1 MFYICK
7 NQKLGPFCDLEWH
20 SHIKNPKIQ
29 DMNLFKSALLSLC
42 FLLLSSTIVL
52 AQNAGNLLA
61 GKDLSTIKVDALTDA
76 ELAQI
81 QAQLK
86 QTGVS
91 IDMVESQAIAKGMSP
106 AEFAKLKA
114 RLANVKGGS
123 KSTSP
128 LTKKTVKKTTDNA
141 QDSTEQETFIESK
154 INPLIYGSELFANS
168 QGFKNNENVATPLNY
183 EVGTNDVLK
192 LVVYGVQEY
201 SADLDVSKE
210 GTVLIQNVGRV
221 KVAGLSIEAATT
233 RIKQQMGNTAYPSL
247 RSGESKMALTVGDT
261 RTIQVTII
269 GAQRSGNYNVSSLS
283 NVLSALTMAGGPS
296 EIGSYRAIE
305 LIRDNKV
312 VKTFDLY
319 AFMQNGDQSQNM
331 GLKDRDVIK
340 VPPYKGRI
348 EIKGQVKRPGIFEL
362 NATENFKQFLQYAG
376 GFDDTAY
383 TAWVKVIQ
391 KNEKEKA
398 VKDLAQNQFS
408 TYQPQG
414 GDIIQ
419 VSKILDRFQNRVKLT
434 GAVFRPD
441 VYELT
446 EGMRI
451 SDLVQRADGLRE
463 DAFIGRA
470 QLIRLKPNLL
480 KELVTI
486 NLSKALQKDP
496 NENIFLQREDELYVN
511 SIVDL
516 RDSLTV
522 DLLGEVRSQGR
533 FNYVDSMTVKDLILM
548 AGGFNYA
555 ANKQIEVARLV
566 QYGDRVTN
574 NQVATILKTEV
585 NGDLS
590 FNAGQENFVLQP
602 MDVVTITKKVGFT
615 NPEVVSIS
623 GQVQNVGKYTL
634 STRVERVSD
643 IVKRAGGLI
652 GEAYGEGAYIKRS
665 RYNIDTLKADES
677 KTSIEEAYNRKFKA
691 QQEAEKQN
699 LNSLLNGSDNNGQ
712 MNMADVNIKKKNLK
726 DTLDI
731 LFKELNDDTYQ
742 IAIDINKI
750 MQKPGSDLDLVL
762 RDKDEIMIPKTDNR
776 VKISGG
782 VLRPTNIVYRD
793 GLTIGE
799 CISAAGGISE
809 YAKRGRAYVV
819 YANGKSSRTKHFGL
833 FRLNPTIKP
842 GSEIV
847 LPETNEKK
855 EKTIT
860 TFIQFTTVLAQIAG
874 AIATIS
880 ILNR

>member
-1 MFYICK
+1 
-7 NQKLGPFCDLEWH
+7 
-20 SHIKNPKIQ
+20 
-29 DMNLFKSALLSLC
+29 MNLFKSALLSLC
-42 FLLLSSTIVL
+42 FLLLTSTIVL

-86 QTGVS
+86 QSGVS
-91 IDMVESQAIAKGMSP
+91 IDMVESQALAKGMSP
-106 AEFAKLKA
+106 SEFAKLKA
-114 RLANVKGGS
+114 RLANVKVGA

-141 QDSTEQETFIESK
+141 QDTTEQDIFIESK

-210 GTVLIQNVGRV
+210 GSVLIENVGRI

-233 RIKQQMGNTAYPSL
+233 RIKQQMGNTAYPSI

-305 LIRDNKV
+305 LIRQNKV

-362 NATENFKQFLQYAG
+362 NGTESFKQFLQYAG

-398 VKDLAQNQFS
+398 VKDLAQNQFTS
-408 TYQPQG
+408 YQPQG

-480 KELVTI
+480 KELLTI
-486 NLSKALQKDP
+486 NLFKALQKDP
-496 NENIFLQREDELYVN
+496 NQNILLQREDELYIN
-511 SIVDL
+511 SIIDL

-548 AGGFNYA
+548 AGGFTYA
-555 ANKQIEVARLV
+555 ANKQIEVARLI
-566 QYGDRVTN
+566 QYGERVTD

-602 MDVVTITKKVGFT
+602 MDVVTITKKVGYT

-634 STRVERVSD
+634 STRVERVSE

-665 RYNIDTLKADES
+665 RYNIDTLKSDES

-699 LNSLLNGSDNNGQ
+699 LTAILNPSSTNGMESQKSLAEAQNQ
-712 MNMADVNIKKKNLK
+712 KKKNLK
-726 DTLDI
+726 DTLDL
-731 LFKELNDDTYQ
+731 LFKELNEDTYQ

-750 MQKPGSDLDLVL
+750 MEKPGSELDLVL

-793 GLTIGE
+793 GLSIGE

-819 YANGKSSRTKHFGL
+819 YANGKSARTKHFGL

-860 TFIQFTTVLAQIAG
+860 TFIQFTTVLAQIAS

>member
-1 MFYICK
+1 
-7 NQKLGPFCDLEWH
+7 
-20 SHIKNPKIQ
+20 
-29 DMNLFKSALLSLC
+29 MNLFKSALLSLC
-42 FLLLSSTIVL
+42 FLLLTSTIVL
-52 AQNAGNLLA
+52 AQNASNLLA

-86 QTGVS
+86 QSGVS
-91 IDMVESQAIAKGMSP
+91 IDMVKSQAIAKGMSP

-114 RLANVKGGS
+114 RLANVKGGG

-128 LTKKTVKKTTDNA
+128 LTKKTVKKTTDNE
-141 QDSTEQETFIESK
+141 QDSTEQDFFIESK

-210 GTVLIQNVGRV
+210 GTVLIENVGRI
-221 KVAGLSIEAATT
+221 KVAGLSIEAATS

-362 NATENFKQFLQYAG
+362 NATESFKQFLQYAG

-391 KNEKEKA
+391 KNDKEKA
-398 VKDLAQNQFS
+398 VKDLAQNQFAS
-408 TYQPQG
+408 YQPQG

-496 NENIFLQREDELYVN
+496 NENIFLQREDELYIN

-533 FNYVDSMTVKDLILM
+533 FTYVDSMTVKDLILM

-555 ANKQIEVARLV
+555 ANKQIEVARLI
-566 QYGDRVTN
+566 QYGERVTD

-590 FNAGQENFVLQP
+590 FNAGQVNFVLQP

-691 QQEAEKQN
+691 QKEAEKQN
-699 LNSLLNGSDNNGQ
+699 INTLLNGSDNKGQ
-712 MNMADVNIKKKNLK
+712 TNMADVNAKKKNLK
-726 DTLDI
+726 DTLDL
-731 LFKELNDDTYQ
+731 LFKELNEDTYQ

-750 MQKPGSDLDLVL
+750 MQKPGSELDLVL

-809 YAKRGRAYVV
+809 YAKRGRAYVI
-819 YANGKSSRTKHFGL
+819 YANGKSARTKHFGL
-833 FRLNPTIKP
+833 FRLNPIIKP

>member
-1 MFYICK
+1 
-7 NQKLGPFCDLEWH
+7 
-20 SHIKNPKIQ
+20 
-29 DMNLFKSALLSLC
+29 MNLFKSVLLSLC
-42 FLLLSSTIVL
+42 FLLLTSTIVL

-86 QTGVS
+86 QSGVS

-114 RLANVKGGS
+114 RLANVKVGA

-128 LTKKTVKKTTDNA
+128 LTKKTVKKTTDNT
-141 QDSTEQETFIESK
+141 QDSTEQDFFIESK

-210 GTVLIQNVGRV
+210 GTVLIENVGRI

-312 VKTFDLY
+312 LKTFDLY
-319 AFMQNGDQSQNM
+319 AFMQNGDLSQNM

-362 NATENFKQFLQYAG
+362 NATESFKQFLQYAG

-391 KNEKEKA
+391 KNDKEKA
-398 VKDLAQNQFS
+398 VKDLAQNQFTS
-408 TYQPQG
+408 YQPQG

-496 NENIFLQREDELYVN
+496 NENIFLQREDELYIN

-555 ANKQIEVARLV
+555 ANKQIEVARLI
-566 QYGDRVTN
+566 QYGERVTD

-590 FNAGQENFVLQP
+590 FNAGQVNFVLQP

-643 IVKRAGGLI
+643 IVKRSGGLI

-699 LNSLLNGSDNNGQ
+699 LNSLLNSSNNNGQ
-712 MNMADVNIKKKNLK
+712 NNMADVNVKKKNLK
-726 DTLDI
+726 DTLDL
-731 LFKELNDDTYQ
+731 LFKELNEDTYQ

-750 MQKPGSDLDLVL
+750 MEKPGSELDLVL

>member
-1 MFYICK
+1 
-7 NQKLGPFCDLEWH
+7 
-20 SHIKNPKIQ
+20 
-29 DMNLFKSALLSLC
+29 
-42 FLLLSSTIVL
+42 
-52 AQNAGNLLA
+52 
-61 GKDLSTIKVDALTDA
+61 
-76 ELAQI
+76 
-81 QAQLK
+81 
-86 QTGVS
+86 
-91 IDMVESQAIAKGMSP
+91 
-106 AEFAKLKA
+106 
-114 RLANVKGGS
+114 
-123 KSTSP
+123 
-128 LTKKTVKKTTDNA
+128 
-141 QDSTEQETFIESK
+141 
-154 INPLIYGSELFANS
+154 
-168 QGFKNNENVATPLNY
+168 
-183 EVGTNDVLK
+183 
-192 LVVYGVQEY
+192 
-201 SADLDVSKE
+201 
-210 GTVLIQNVGRV
+210 
-221 KVAGLSIEAATT
+221 
-233 RIKQQMGNTAYPSL
+233 
-247 RSGESKMALTVGDT
+247 
-261 RTIQVTII
+261 
-269 GAQRSGNYNVSSLS
+269 
-283 NVLSALTMAGGPS
+283 
-296 EIGSYRAIE
+296 

-398 VKDLAQNQFS
+398 VKDLAQNQFAS
-408 TYQPQG
+408 YQPQG

-699 LNSLLNGSDNNGQ
+699 LNSLLNGSDNSGQ

-726 DTLDI
+726 DTLDL
-731 LFKELNDDTYQ
+731 LFKELNENTYQ

-750 MQKPGSDLDLVL
+750 MEKPGSELDLVL

>member
-1 MFYICK
+1 
-7 NQKLGPFCDLEWH
+7 
-20 SHIKNPKIQ
+20 
-29 DMNLFKSALLSLC
+29 MNLFKSALLSLC

-86 QTGVS
+86 QSGVS

-128 LTKKTVKKTTDNA
+128 LTKKTVKKTTDNE
-141 QDSTEQETFIESK
+141 QDSTELETFIESK

-210 GTVLIQNVGRV
+210 GTVLIENVGRI

-362 NATENFKQFLQYAG
+362 NATESFKQFLQYAG

-391 KNEKEKA
+391 KNDKEKA
-398 VKDLAQNQFS
+398 VKDLAQNQFTS
-408 TYQPQG
+408 YQPQG

-480 KELVTI
+480 KELVTV
-486 NLSKALQKDP
+486 NLFKALQKDP
-496 NENIFLQREDELYVN
+496 NENILLQREDELYIN

-548 AGGFNYA
+548 AGGFTFA

-566 QYGDRVTN
+566 QYGDRVTD
-574 NQVATILKTEV
+574 NQVATILRTEV

-590 FNAGQENFVLQP
+590 FNSGQENFVLQP
-602 MDVVTITKKVGFT
+602 MDVVTITKKVGYT

-665 RYNIDTLKADES
+665 RYQIDTLKSDES
-677 KTSIEEAYNRKFKA
+677 KTSIEEAYNKKFKA
-691 QQEAEKQN
+691 QQAEEKQN
-699 LNSLLNGSDNNGQ
+699 LTAILNPSNANGMDNQTSALEAQNQ
-712 MNMADVNIKKKNLK
+712 KKKNLK

-731 LFKELNDDTYQ
+731 LFKELNEDTYQ

-750 MQKPGSDLDLVL
+750 IQKPGSELDLVL

-782 VLRPTNIVYRD
+782 VLRPTNIVYRE

-819 YANGKSSRTKHFGL
+819 YANGKSSRTKHLGL
-833 FRLNPTIKP
+833 FRLNPKIKP

-855 EKTIT
+855 DKPLT
-860 TFIQFTTVLAQIAG
+860 TVIQFTTILAQIVS
-874 AIATIS
+874 AIATVS
-880 ILNR
+880 ILNK

>member
-1 MFYICK
+1 
-7 NQKLGPFCDLEWH
+7 
-20 SHIKNPKIQ
+20 
-29 DMNLFKSALLSLC
+29 MNLFKSVFLSLC
-42 FLLLSSTIVL
+42 LMVLTSTLVM
-52 AQNAGNLLA
+52 AQSGANLLA
-61 GKDLSTIKVDALTDA
+61 GKDLSTIKVESLTDA

-86 QTGVS
+86 QSGVS
-91 IDMVESQAIAKGMSP
+91 IDMVEAQAIAKGMSP

-114 RLANVKGGS
+114 RLANVKGG
-123 KSTSP
+123 KNTSP
-128 LTKKTVKKTTDNA
+128 LTKKTVKKPTDNA
-141 QDSTEQETFIESK
+141 QDTTDQDFFIESK

-168 QGFKNNENVATPLNY
+168 QGFKNSENVATPLNY

-210 GTVLIQNVGRV
+210 GTVLIENVGRV
-221 KVAGLSIEAATT
+221 KVAGLTIEAATT
-233 RIKQQMGNTAYPSL
+233 RIKQQMANTAYPSL

-283 NVLSALTMAGGPS
+283 NVLSALTMAGGPN
-296 EIGSYRAIE
+296 EIGSYRSIE
-305 LIRDNKV
+305 LIRQNKV

-319 AFMQNGDQSQNM
+319 AFMQSGDQSQNM

-362 NATENFKQFLQYAG
+362 NSTESFKQFLQYAG

-391 KNEKEKA
+391 KNDKEKA
-398 VKDLAQNQFS
+398 VKDLAQNQFTS
-408 TYQPQG
+408 YQPQG
-414 GDIIQ
+414 GDVIQ

-470 QLIRLKPNLL
+470 QLVRLKPNLL
-480 KELVTI
+480 KELVTV
-486 NLSKALQKDP
+486 NLFKALQKDP
-496 NENIFLQREDELYVN
+496 NENILLQREDELYIN

-516 RDSLTV
+516 RDSLTI

-548 AGGFNYA
+548 AGGFTFA
-555 ANKQIEVARLV
+555 ANKQIEVARLIKF
-566 QYGDRVTN
+566 GDKVTD
-574 NQVATILKTEV
+574 NQVATILRTEV

-590 FNAGQENFVLQP
+590 FNTGQENFVLQP
-602 MDVVTITKKVGFT
+602 MDVVTITKKIGYT

-665 RYNIDTLKADES
+665 RYNIDTLKSDES
-677 KTSIEEAYNRKFKA
+677 KTSIEEAYNKKFKA
-691 QQEAEKQN
+691 QQDAEKQSLTSILNPGSNNSNN
-699 LNSLLNGSDNNGQ
+699 LNQTTTAVDPNL
-712 MNMADVNIKKKNLK
+712 KKKNLK

-731 LFKELNDDTYQ
+731 LFKELNEDTYQ

-750 MQKPGSDLDLVL
+750 IEKPGSELDLVL
-762 RDKDEIMIPKTDNR
+762 RDKDEIIIPKMDNR

-809 YAKRGRAYVV
+809 YARRGRAYVI

-833 FRLNPTIKP
+833 FRFNPTIKP

-855 EKTIT
+855 EKPLT
-860 TFIQFTTVLAQIAG
+860 TMIQFTTILAQIVS
-874 AIATIS
+874 AIATVS

>member
-1 MFYICK
+1 
-7 NQKLGPFCDLEWH
+7 
-20 SHIKNPKIQ
+20 
-29 DMNLFKSALLSLC
+29 MNLFKSALLSLC
-42 FLLLSSTIVL
+42 FLLLTSTTVL

-86 QTGVS
+86 QSGVS

-114 RLANVKGGS
+114 RLANVKGVKNS
-123 KSTSP
+123 SP
-128 LTKKTVKKTTDNA
+128 LTKKTVKKTTDNE
-141 QDSTEQETFIESK
+141 QDSTEQDFFIESK

-168 QGFKNNENVATPLNY
+168 QGFKNSENVATPLNY

-210 GTVLIQNVGRV
+210 GTVLIENVGRI

-398 VKDLAQNQFS
+398 VKDLAQNQF
-408 TYQPQG
+408 TIYQPQG

-463 DAFIGRA
+463 DAFVGRA

-496 NENIFLQREDELYVN
+496 NENIFLQREDELYIN

-712 MNMADVNIKKKNLK
+712 TNMADVNIKKKNLK
-726 DTLDI
+726 DTLDL
-731 LFKELNDDTYQ
+731 LFKELNENTYQ

-750 MQKPGSDLDLVL
+750 MEKPGSELDLVL

-782 VLRPTNIVYRD
+782 VLRPTNIVYRE

-809 YAKRGRAYVV
+809 YAKRGRAYVI
-819 YANGKSSRTKHFGL
+819 YANGKSARTKHFGL

-842 GSEIV
+842 GAEVV

-860 TFIQFTTVLAQIAG
+860 TFIQFTTVLAQIAS

>member
-1 MFYICK
+1 
-7 NQKLGPFCDLEWH
+7 
-20 SHIKNPKIQ
+20 
-29 DMNLFKSALLSLC
+29 MNLFKSALLSLC
-42 FLLLSSTIVL
+42 FLLLTSTIVL
-52 AQNAGNLLA
+52 AQKASNLLA

-86 QTGVS
+86 QSGVS

-106 AEFAKLKA
+106 TEFAKLKS
-114 RLANVKGGS
+114 RLANVKGG

-128 LTKKTVKKTTDNA
+128 LTKKTVKKTTNNE
-141 QDSTEQETFIESK
+141 QDSTEQDFFIESK

-233 RIKQQMGNTAYPSL
+233 RIKQQMGSTAYPSL

-391 KNEKEKA
+391 KNDKEKA
-398 VKDLAQNQFS
+398 VKDLAQNQFAS
-408 TYQPQG
+408 YQPQG

-496 NENIFLQREDELYVN
+496 YQNILLQREDELYIN

-548 AGGFNYA
+548 AGGFTYA
-555 ANKQIEVARLV
+555 ANKQIEVARIIKFEES
-566 QYGDRVTN
+566 VTGN
-574 NQVATILKTEV
+574 KVATILKTEV

-615 NPEVVSIS
+615 NPEVVSIR

-665 RYNIDTLKADES
+665 RYNIDTLRSDES
-677 KTSIEEAYNRKFKA
+677 KTSLEQAYIRKFKIQQQNTKLEIKNTLNEEDGLIDA
-691 QQEAEKQN
+691 QKQN
-699 LNSLLNGSDNNGQ
+699 
-712 MNMADVNIKKKNLK
+712 KKNLK

-731 LFKELNDDTYQ
+731 LFKELENDYYQ
-742 IAIDINKI
+742 IAIDINQI
-750 MQKPGSDLDLVL
+750 MDKPGSELDLVL
-762 RDKDEIMIPKTDNR
+762 RDKDEIVIPKTDNR

-793 GLTIGE
+793 GLSIGE

-809 YAKRGRAYVV
+809 YARRDRAYVI
-819 YANGKSSRTKHFGL
+819 YANGKSKRTKHFGL
-833 FRLNPTIKP
+833 FRINPIIKP
-842 GSEIV
+842 GAEVV
-847 LPETNEKK
+847 LPETDVKREKALNG
-855 EKTIT
+855 IL
-860 TFIQFTTVLAQIAG
+860 QFTTIIAQIGSAL
-874 AIATIS
+874 ATLA

>member
-1 MFYICK
+1 
-7 NQKLGPFCDLEWH
+7 
-20 SHIKNPKIQ
+20 
-29 DMNLFKSALLSLC
+29 MNLFKSALLSLC

-86 QTGVS
+86 QSGVS

-114 RLANVKGGS
+114 RLANVKGGV
-123 KSTSP
+123 KGTSP
-128 LTKKTVKKTTDNA
+128 LTKKTVKKATDNA
-141 QDSTEQETFIESK
+141 QDSTEQDFFIESK

-210 GTVLIQNVGRV
+210 GTVLIENVGRI

-233 RIKQQMGNTAYPSL
+233 RIKQQMANTAYPSL

-362 NATENFKQFLQYAG
+362 NATESFKQFLQYAG

-391 KNEKEKA
+391 KNDKEKA
-398 VKDLAQNQFS
+398 VKDLAQNQFTS
-408 TYQPQG
+408 YQPQG

-496 NENIFLQREDELYVN
+496 NENIFLQREDELYIN

-533 FNYVDSMTVKDLILM
+533 FTYVDSMTVKDLILM

-555 ANKQIEVARLV
+555 ANKQIEVARLI

-665 RYNIDTLKADES
+665 RYNIDTLKSDES

-699 LNSLLNGSDNNGQ
+699 INTLLNGSNNNGQ
-712 MNMADVNIKKKNLK
+712 TNMADVNVKKKNLK
-726 DTLDI
+726 DTLDL
-731 LFKELNDDTYQ
+731 LFKELNEDTYQ

-750 MQKPGSDLDLVL
+750 MEKPGSELDLVL

-819 YANGKSSRTKHFGL
+819 YANGKSSRTRHFGL
-833 FRLNPTIKP
+833 FRLNPSIKP

>member
-1 MFYICK
+1 
-7 NQKLGPFCDLEWH
+7 
-20 SHIKNPKIQ
+20 
-29 DMNLFKSALLSLC
+29 
-42 FLLLSSTIVL
+42 
-52 AQNAGNLLA
+52 
-61 GKDLSTIKVDALTDA
+61 
-76 ELAQI
+76 
-81 QAQLK
+81 
-86 QTGVS
+86 
-91 IDMVESQAIAKGMSP
+91 
-106 AEFAKLKA
+106 
-114 RLANVKGGS
+114 
-123 KSTSP
+123 
-128 LTKKTVKKTTDNA
+128 
-141 QDSTEQETFIESK
+141 
-154 INPLIYGSELFANS
+154 
-168 QGFKNNENVATPLNY
+168 
-183 EVGTNDVLK
+183 
-192 LVVYGVQEY
+192 
-201 SADLDVSKE
+201 
-210 GTVLIQNVGRV
+210 
-221 KVAGLSIEAATT
+221 VAGLSIEAATT
-233 RIKQQMGNTAYPSL
+233 RIKQQMSNTAYPSL

-283 NVLSALTMAGGPS
+283 NVLSALTIAGGPN

-305 LIRDNKV
+305 LIRQNKL

-362 NATENFKQFLQYAG
+362 NATESFKQFLQFAG

-391 KNEKEKA
+391 KNDKEKA
-398 VKDLAQNQFS
+398 VKDLAQNQFTS
-408 TYQPQG
+408 YQPQG

-480 KELVTI
+480 KELVTV
-486 NLSKALQKDP
+486 NLFKALQKDP
-496 NENIFLQREDELYVN
+496 NQNILLQREDELYIN

-548 AGGFNYA
+548 AGGFTFA

-566 QYGDRVTN
+566 QYGDRVTD
-574 NQVATILKTEV
+574 NQVATILRTEV

-590 FNAGQENFVLQP
+590 FNTGQENFVLQP
-602 MDVVTITKKVGFT
+602 MDVVTITKKVGYT

-691 QQEAEKQN
+691 QQDAEKQN
-699 LNSLLNGSDNNGQ
+699 LTAILNPGTNNSNILNQTTNV
-712 MNMADVNIKKKNLK
+712 ADPNAKKKNLQ
-726 DTLDI
+726 DTLAL
-731 LFKELNDDTYQ
+731 LFKELNEDTYQ

-750 MQKPGSDLDLVL
+750 IEKPGSELDLVL
-762 RDKDEIMIPKTDNR
+762 RDKDEIIIPKMDNR

-782 VLRPTNIVYRD
+782 VLRPTNIVYRE

-855 EKTIT
+855 DKPLTSI
-860 TFIQFTTVLAQIAG
+860 IQFTTVLAQIISV
-874 AIATIS
+874 IATVS
-880 ILNR
+880 ILKK

>member
-1 MFYICK
+1 
-7 NQKLGPFCDLEWH
+7 
-20 SHIKNPKIQ
+20 
-29 DMNLFKSALLSLC
+29 MNLFKSALLSLC

-86 QTGVS
+86 QSGVS

-114 RLANVKGGS
+114 RLANVKGGG

-128 LTKKTVKKTTDNA
+128 LSKKTVKKTTDNT
-141 QDSTEQETFIESK
+141 QDSTEQDFFIESK

-210 GTVLIQNVGRV
+210 GTVLIENVGRI

-398 VKDLAQNQFS
+398 VKDLAQNQF
-408 TYQPQG
+408 TNYQPQG

-496 NENIFLQREDELYVN
+496 NENIFLQREDELYIN

-555 ANKQIEVARLV
+555 ANKQIEVARLI
-566 QYGDRVTN
+566 QYGERVTD

-643 IVKRAGGLI
+643 IVKRSGGLI

-699 LNSLLNGSDNNGQ
+699 INKLLNVSTSDQTNL
-712 MNMADVNIKKKNLK
+712 ADVNAKKKNLK
-726 DTLDI
+726 DTLDL
-731 LFKELNDDTYQ
+731 LFKELNENTYQ

-750 MQKPGSDLDLVL
+750 MEKPGSELDLVL
-762 RDKDEIMIPKTDNR
+762 RDKDEIIIPKTDNR

-782 VLRPTNIVYRD
+782 VLRPTNIVYID
-793 GLTIGE
+793 GLTINE

-819 YANGKSSRTKHFGL
+819 YANGKSKRTKHFGF

-855 EKTIT
+855 DKPFT
-860 TFIQFTTVLAQIAG
+860 TFIQLTTVLAQIAG
-874 AIATIS
+874 TIATIS

>member
-1 MFYICK
+1 
-7 NQKLGPFCDLEWH
+7 
-20 SHIKNPKIQ
+20 
-29 DMNLFKSALLSLC
+29 MNLIKSALLSLC
-42 FLLLSSTIVL
+42 FLLLTSTVIH
-52 AQNAGNLLA
+52 AQNAGNILG
-61 GKDLSTIKVDALTDA
+61 GKDLTTLKVDALSDA
-76 ELAQI
+76 EIEKI

-86 QTGVS
+86 KSGAT
-91 IDMVESQAIAKGMSP
+91 IEMVESQAIAKGMSP
-106 AEFAKLKA
+106 EEFAKLKL
-114 RLANVKGGS
+114 RLSGGTGI
-123 KSTSP
+123 KKASP
-128 LTKKTVKKTTDNA
+128 LTKRTLNNG
-141 QDSTEQETFIESK
+141 DSKAKDTAEQYSFITSS
-154 INPLIYGSELFANS
+154 INPLIYGYELFANN
-168 QGFKNNENVATPLNY
+168 QGFKNNENIATPLNY
-183 EVGTNDVLK
+183 EVGTKDVLE

-201 SADLDVSKE
+201 SAELDVSKE
-210 GTVLIQNVGRV
+210 GTVLIENVGRI

-233 RIKQQMGNTAYPSL
+233 KVRQQMANTAYPSL
-247 RSGESKMALTVGDT
+247 RTGESKMALTVGNT

-283 NVLSALTMAGGPS
+283 NVLSALTVAGGPS
-296 EIGSYRAIE
+296 DIGSFRSVE
-305 LIRDNKV
+305 LIRQNKV
-312 VKTFDLY
+312 IKTFDLY

-340 VPPYKGRI
+340 VPPYTGRI

-362 NATENFKQFLQYAG
+362 NGTESFKQFLQYAG

-383 TAWVKVIQ
+383 TAWVKIIQ
-391 KNEKEKA
+391 KNDKEKS
-398 VKDLAQNQFS
+398 VKDLSAKEFTS
-408 TYQPQG
+408 YLPQG

-419 VSKILDRFQNRVKLT
+419 VSKILDRFQNRVTLT

-446 EGMRI
+446 PGMRI
-451 SDLVQRADGLRE
+451 SDLVQRADGLTE

-496 NENIFLQREDELYVN
+496 NENILLQREDELYIN
-511 SIVDL
+511 SVIDL
-516 RDSLTV
+516 REALTV

-548 AGGFNYA
+548 AGGFTFA
-555 ANKQIEVARLV
+555 ANKQIEVARLI
-566 QYGDRVTN
+566 QYGDKITD

-590 FNAGQENFVLQP
+590 FNPGQENFVLQP
-602 MDVVTITKKVGFT
+602 MDVVTITKKVGYT
-615 NPEVVSIS
+615 NPEVVSII

-634 STRVERVSD
+634 SSRVEKVSD

-665 RYNIDTLKADES
+665 RYQIDTLKADES

-699 LNSLLNGSDNNGQ
+699 VNALLNGG
-712 MNMADVNIKKKNLK
+712 NITQSNLVGLNAQKQTLK
-726 DTLDI
+726 DTLDL
-731 LFKELNDDTYQ
+731 LFKDLNEDTYQ

-750 MQKPGSDLDLVL
+750 MEKPGSEIDLVL
-762 RDKDEIMIPKTDNR
+762 RDKDEIVIPKIDNR

-782 VLRPTNIVYRD
+782 VLRPTNIVFRE

-809 YAKRGRAYVV
+809 YAKRGRAYVI
-819 YANGKSSRTKHFGL
+819 YANGKSARTKHFGV
-833 FRLNPTIKP
+833 FRLNPIIKP
-842 GSEIV
+842 GAEVV

-855 EKTIT
+855 DKPLTTI
-860 TFIQFTTVLAQIAG
+860 IQFTTVLAQIVS
-874 AIATIS
+874 AIATVS

>member
-1 MFYICK
+1 MAMPYSK
-7 NQKLGPFCDLEWH
+7 
-20 SHIKNPKIQ
+20 SKIQ
-29 DMNLFKSALLSLC
+29 AMNLFKSALLSLC
-42 FLLLSSTIVL
+42 FLLFTSTIVL

-81 QAQLK
+81 QVQLK
-86 QTGVS
+86 QSGVS
-91 IDMVESQAIAKGMSP
+91 IDMVESQAIAKGMSST
-106 AEFAKLKA
+106 EFAKLKA
-114 RLANVKGGS
+114 RLANVKGGA

-128 LTKKTVKKTTDNA
+128 LTKKTVNQSTA
-141 QDSTEQETFIESK
+141 FMQDSTEQEDVKEFK

-168 QGFKNNENVATPLNY
+168 QGFKNSENVATPLNY
-183 EVGTNDVLK
+183 EVGTNDILK

-210 GTVLIQNVGRV
+210 GTVMIDNVGRI

-283 NVLSALTMAGGPS
+283 NVLSALTEAGGPN

-305 LIRDNKV
+305 LIRQNKV

-340 VPPYKGRI
+340 VPPHKGRI

-362 NATENFKQFLQYAG
+362 TNTESFKQFLQYAG

-391 KNEKEKA
+391 KNDKEKA
-398 VKDLAQNQFS
+398 VKDLALSQFNS
-408 TYQPQG
+408 YQPQG

-496 NENIFLQREDELYVN
+496 NENIFLQREDELYIN

-548 AGGFNYA
+548 AGGFNFA

-566 QYGDRVTN
+566 QFGERVTD
-574 NQVATILKTEV
+574 NQVATILRTEV

-643 IVKRAGGLI
+643 IVKRSGGLI

-691 QQEAEKQN
+691 QQEQEKQN
-699 LNSLLNGSDNNGQ
+699 VNALLNGGQ
-712 MNMADVNIKKKNLK
+712 TNLADVNAKKKNLK
-726 DTLDI
+726 DTLDL
-731 LFKELNDDTYQ
+731 LFKELNEDTYQ

-750 MQKPGSDLDLVL
+750 MQKPGSEIDLVL
-762 RDKDEIMIPKTDNR
+762 RDKDEIMIPKMDNR

-793 GLTIGE
+793 GLTINE

-809 YAKRGRAYVV
+809 YAKRGRAYVI
-819 YANGKSSRTKHFGL
+819 YANGKSARTKHFGL
-833 FRLNPTIKP
+833 FRLNPAIKP
-842 GSEIV
+842 GAEVV

-855 EKTIT
+855 DKPLT

>member
-1 MFYICK
+1 
-7 NQKLGPFCDLEWH
+7 
-20 SHIKNPKIQ
+20 
-29 DMNLFKSALLSLC
+29 
-42 FLLLSSTIVL
+42 
-52 AQNAGNLLA
+52 
-61 GKDLSTIKVDALTDA
+61 
-76 ELAQI
+76 
-81 QAQLK
+81 
-86 QTGVS
+86 
-91 IDMVESQAIAKGMSP
+91 MVESQAIAKGMSP
-106 AEFAKLKA
+106 TEFAKLKA
-114 RLANVKGGS
+114 RLANVKGGAKGS
-123 KSTSP
+123 SP
-128 LTKKTVKKTTDNA
+128 LTKKTVNKSTAFT
-141 QDSTEQETFIESK
+141 QDSTEQEVVKESK

-168 QGFKNNENVATPLNY
+168 QGFKNSENVATPLNY
-183 EVGTNDVLK
+183 EVGTNDILK

-210 GTVLIQNVGRV
+210 GTVMIDNVGRV

-233 RIKQQMGNTAYPSL
+233 RIKQQMANTAYPSL

-283 NVLSALTMAGGPS
+283 NVLSALTEAGGPN

-305 LIRDNKV
+305 LIRQNKV
-312 VKTFDLY
+312 IKTFDLY

-340 VPPYKGRI
+340 VPPNKGRI

-362 NATENFKQFLQYAG
+362 NATESFKQFLQYAG

-391 KNEKEKA
+391 KNDKEKA
-398 VKDLAQNQFS
+398 VKDLAQNQFLN
-408 TYQPQG
+408 YQPQG

-451 SDLVQRADGLRE
+451 SDLVQRADGIRE

-480 KELVTI
+480 KELVTV
-486 NLSKALQKDP
+486 NLFKALQKDP
-496 NENIFLQREDELYVN
+496 NENILLQREDELYIN

-548 AGGFNYA
+548 AGGFTFA

-566 QYGDRVTN
+566 QFGERVTD
-574 NQVATILKTEV
+574 NQVATILRTEV

-590 FNAGQENFVLQP
+590 FNLGQENFVLQP
-602 MDVVTITKKVGFT
+602 MDVVTITKKVGYT

-665 RYNIDTLKADES
+665 RYNIDTLKSDES

-699 LNSLLNGSDNNGQ
+699 INKLLNGSNNNGQ
-712 MNMADVNIKKKNLK
+712 ANLADVNEKKKNLK
-726 DTLDI
+726 DTLDL
-731 LFKELNDDTYQ
+731 LFKELNENTYQ

-750 MQKPGSDLDLVL
+750 MQKPGSEIDLVL

-809 YAKRGRAYVV
+809 YAKRGRAYVI

-842 GSEIV
+842 GVEVV

-855 EKTIT
+855 DKPFT
-860 TFIQFTTVLAQIAG
+860 TFIQLTTVLAQIAG
-874 AIATIS
+874 TIATIS

>member
-1 MFYICK
+1 
-7 NQKLGPFCDLEWH
+7 
-20 SHIKNPKIQ
+20 
-29 DMNLFKSALLSLC
+29 MNLFKSALLNLC
-42 FLLLSSTIVL
+42 FLLLTSTIVL

-86 QTGVS
+86 QSGVS

-114 RLANVKGGS
+114 RLANVKGGA
-123 KSTSP
+123 KGTSP
-128 LTKKTVKKTTDNA
+128 LTKKTVKKATDNA
-141 QDSTEQETFIESK
+141 QDSTEQDFFIESK

-168 QGFKNNENVATPLNY
+168 QGFKNSENVATPLNY

-210 GTVLIQNVGRV
+210 GTVLIENVGRI

-398 VKDLAQNQFS
+398 VKDLAQNQFTS
-408 TYQPQG
+408 YQPQG

-496 NENIFLQREDELYVN
+496 NENIFLQREDELYIN

-643 IVKRAGGLI
+643 IVKRSGGLI

-699 LNSLLNGSDNNGQ
+699 LNALLNGSDNNGQ
-712 MNMADVNIKKKNLK
+712 TNMADVNLKKKNLK
-726 DTLDI
+726 DTLDL
-731 LFKELNDDTYQ
+731 LFKELNENTYQ

-750 MQKPGSDLDLVL
+750 MEKPGSELDLVL

-782 VLRPTNIVYRD
+782 VLRPTNIVYRE

>member
-1 MFYICK
+1 
-7 NQKLGPFCDLEWH
+7 
-20 SHIKNPKIQ
+20 
-29 DMNLFKSALLSLC
+29 MNLFKSALLSLC
-42 FLLLSSTIVL
+42 FLLLTSTIVL

-86 QTGVS
+86 QSGVS

-106 AEFAKLKA
+106 SEFAKLKA

-128 LTKKTVKKTTDNA
+128 LTKKTVKKTTDNE
-141 QDSTEQETFIESK
+141 QDSTEQDFFIESK

-210 GTVLIQNVGRV
+210 GTVLIENVGRI

-451 SDLVQRADGLRE
+451 SDLIQRADGLRE

-480 KELVTI
+480 KGLVTI

-496 NENIFLQREDELYVN
+496 NENIFLQREDELYIN

-699 LNSLLNGSDNNGQ
+699 LNALLNGSDNNVQ
-712 MNMADVNIKKKNLK
+712 TNMADVNIKKKNLK
-726 DTLDI
+726 DTLDL
-731 LFKELNDDTYQ
+731 LFKELNENTYQ

-750 MQKPGSDLDLVL
+750 MEKPGSELDLVL

-782 VLRPTNIVYRD
+782 VLRPTNIVYRE

-819 YANGKSSRTKHFGL
+819 YANGKSARTKHFGL
-833 FRLNPTIKP
+833 FRLNPSIKP